1 MKKEIVDNLF
11 NLKRNEI
18 VLNIEKKSEFDLTG
32 THFGGLPA
40 VPKGFK
46 WPVYRDIEI
55 GESYYI
61 NFLAQF
67 NCEDLVQYDIEG
79 ILPQKG
85 LLSFFYDIEGQP
97 WTGISDRQ
105 GCLRVFL
112 FENIENLI
120 CAEKPDDLM
129 NRKFDNTC
137 LMLQC

>member
-1 MKKEIVDNLF
+1 MKKEIADNLF

-46 WPVYRDIEI
+46 WPAYRDIEI

-67 NCEDLVQYDIEG
+67 NCEDLAQYDIEG
-79 ILPQKG
+79 ILTQKG
-85 LLSFFYDIEGQP
+85 LLSFFMI
-97 WTGISDRQ
+97 
-105 GCLRVFL
+105 
-112 FENIENLI
+112 
-120 CAEKPDDLM
+120 
-129 NRKFDNTC
+129 
-137 LMLQC
+137 